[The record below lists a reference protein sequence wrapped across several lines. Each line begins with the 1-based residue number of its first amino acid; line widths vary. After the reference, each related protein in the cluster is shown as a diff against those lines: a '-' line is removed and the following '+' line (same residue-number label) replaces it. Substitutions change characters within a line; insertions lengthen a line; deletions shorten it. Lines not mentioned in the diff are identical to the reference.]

1 MTRKT
6 DCMVAGIA
14 CVDVILQPIPLDRP
28 LGNERDYHLSPIQA
42 VTGGCV
48 PNCSIAMS
56 RLGLNVGAL
65 TMLGDDLWGQLIRNR
80 LSEEQVDCTCVIDQ
94 SDIATSVTAVLI
106 DEHGE
111 HAFAYDPDAY
121 RKIDHHLFL
130 DHMDS
135 FSESQFVLI
144 GYYPLLPNLQSQLPE
159 VLCEIRKRGR
169 RTALDAADGGGKLQ
183 PLDRMQPH
191 LDIYIPSQR
200 EAESQTGETDP
211 QRMIRVFREYATDAL
226 LGIKMGA
233 NGVLL
238 SPSREE
244 FLEIKPVTLPGPL
257 VDTTGAGDSFY
268 AGFITGLIRG
278 LGTEQAGR
286 LGAAAGACCV
296 TGLGASEGVRNFE
309 NTWKLI

>member
-121 RKIDHHLFL
+121 RKIDHHLFF

-159 VLCEIRKRGR
+159 VLCEIRKRGC
-169 RTALDAADGGGKLQ
+169 RTALDAADGGGTLQ
-183 PLDRMQPH
+183 PLDRMLPH

>member
-1 MTRKT
+1 VTVLRGRQRGAPLVAVV
-6 DCMVAGIA
+6 VAGVTV
-14 CVDVILQPIPLDRP
+14 VD
-28 LGNERDYHLSPIQA
+28 G
-42 VTGGCV
+42 
-48 PNCSIAMS
+48 
-56 RLGLNVGAL
+56 GAL
-65 TMLGDDLWGQLIRNR
+65 GKGEVVMG
-80 LSEEQVDCTCVIDQ
+80 IDQ
-94 SDIATSVTAVLI
+94 A
-106 DEHGE
+106 
-111 HAFAYDPDAY
+111 
-121 RKIDHHLFL
+121 
-130 DHMDS
+130 
-135 FSESQFVLI
+135 
-144 GYYPLLPNLQSQLPE
+144 
-159 VLCEIRKRGR
+159 GR
-169 RTALDAADGGGKLQ
+169 DDCRTALDAADGGGTLQ
-183 PLDRMQPH
+183 PLDRMLPH

-211 QRMIRVFREYATDAL
+211 LRMIRVLREYATDAL

-309 NTWKLI
+309 DTWKLI